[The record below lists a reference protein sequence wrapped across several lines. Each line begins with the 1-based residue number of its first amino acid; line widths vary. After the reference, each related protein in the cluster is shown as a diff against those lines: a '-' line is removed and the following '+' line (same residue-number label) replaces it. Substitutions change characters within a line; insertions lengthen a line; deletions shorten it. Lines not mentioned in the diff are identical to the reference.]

1 MAFTTQLLPRSV
13 TTTQLS
19 TKHADLE
26 IPVYL
31 FECKTSL
38 KRTVNRNANPRLFLC
53 YAHFKCHFSLNKSQ
67 NSQNLAGQ
75 SLLSLCP

>member
-19 TKHADLE
+19 TKYADLE
-26 IPVYL
+26 IPVHL

-38 KRTVNRNANPRLFLC
+38 NVL
-53 YAHFKCHFSLNKSQ
+53 
-67 NSQNLAGQ
+67 
-75 SLLSLCP
+75 